1 MKLLFIKT
9 AETTENS
16 NPAILLIY
24 QYIYMLSISDS
35 DYFLREYMYT
45 NAYN

>member
-1 MKLLFIKT
+1 MKLLFIKA
-9 AETTENS
+9 AETTGNS

-35 DYFLREYMYT
+35 DFLREYMYT